1 MDYKKG
7 TNGITD
13 SVAVI
18 LWIYAKSKQKP
29 IALVVLS
36 IWISFSLIITS
47 LPLIT
52 LILIWK
58 YLTLIL
64 TSKARVVGVVVVV
77 LKWVVVVDRKAM
89 AMEQRRSSKERED
102 EKKKCEMERGR
113 REPFFFIQKEA
124 KKLPETTI
132 SSHRILG

>member
-7 TNGITD
+7 TNRITD
-13 SVAVI
+13 SAAVI
-18 LWIYAKSKQKP
+18 LQIYAKSKQKP

-36 IWISFSLIITS
+36 IWISFSLIVTS
-47 LPLIT
+47 LSLIT

-64 TSKARVVGVVVVV
+64 TGKVRVVGVVVVV

-102 EKKKCEMERGR
+102 EKKKCEMERR
-113 REPFFFIQKEA
+113 IRKPFFSYKKRQKM
-124 KKLPETTI
+124 PEI
-132 SSHRILG
+132 ARSSHRILG